1 MPRYT
6 AEISRNF
13 RDIATG
19 APKVLLRSIVQDDY
33 SEDFRDHA
41 WVELTEDL
49 KQFFKQELPKNGK
62 RVISFRAKEKV
73 YTYRGELVKRT
84 LKSVKNITVLGR
96 A

>member
-1 MPRYT
+1 MPRYI

-13 RDIATG
+13 RDITTG
-19 APKVLLRSIVQDDY
+19 APKVLLRSIVQDDN
-33 SEDFRDHA
+33 SEYFRDHA

-73 YTYRGELVKRT
+73 YTYRGGLVKRT

>member
-1 MPRYT
+1 MPRYI

-13 RDIATG
+13 RDISTG
-19 APKVLLRSIVQDDY
+19 APKVLLRSIVQED

-41 WVELTEDL
+41 WVEMTEEL
-49 KQFFKQELPKNGK
+49 KQFFRQELPKNGK

-84 LKSVKNITVLGR
+84 LKNVKNITVLGR

>member
-6 AEISRNF
+6 AQISRNF
-13 RDIATG
+13 RDISTG
-19 APKVLLRSIVQDDY
+19 APKVLLRSIVQEDD

-62 RVISFRAKEKV
+62 RIISFRAKEKV
-73 YTYRGELVKRT
+73 YKYRGELVKKT
-84 LKSVKNITVLGR
+84 LSSVKNINVLGR
-96 A
+96 G

>member
-1 MPRYT
+1 MPRYI

-13 RDIATG
+13 RDISTG
-19 APKVLLRSIVQDDY
+19 APKVLLRSVIQEDNSD
-33 SEDFRDHA
+33 DFRDHV

>member
-1 MPRYT
+1 MTRYT

-19 APKVLLRSIVQDDY
+19 APKALLRSIVQDN

-41 WVELTEDL
+41 WVEVNQSLAR
-49 KQFFKQELPKNGK
+49 FFKHKLPKNGK
-62 RVISFRAKEKV
+62 RVISFEAEEKT
-73 YTYRGELVKRT
+73 YYYRGAEFKKT
-84 LKSVKNITVLGR
+84 LINIKNIRVLGK

>member
-1 MPRYT
+1 MPRYV

-19 APKVLLRSIVQDDY
+19 TPKVLLRSIVQDDD

-41 WVELTEDL
+41 WVELSAEL
-49 KQFFKQELPKNGK
+49 REFFKRELPKNGK

-84 LKSVKNITVLGR
+84 LKNVKNITVLGR